1 MMSQPKRR
9 GAAHGQREKRPPDE
23 QWPSLGRKPATGRP
37 WRRTGHLQRTG
48 PETNLEVVGPVMRTE
63 HGTDVE
69 RFPFVEICSWAALQG
84 PNRSMMLV
92 PDCGEIGRR
101 LPGSRDALP

>member
-1 MMSQPKRR
+1 MSQSTRK
-9 GAAHGQREKRPPDE
+9 GAAHWQRGKNYSMGVVEFEKN
-23 QWPSLGRKPATGRP
+23 PATGRP

-69 RFPFVEICSWAALQG
+69 RFPFVEICSGLLCKT
-84 PNRSMMLV
+84 RTV
-92 PDCGEIGRR
+92 V
-101 LPGSRDALP
+101 